1 MIKLCICHSKSKTLL
16 VQYVLLVSSSTTIQG
31 NVHLIG
37 QHTDSLSFFPRTT
50 PEQNSLPQDVTTQL
64 NSSFVETRACST
76 LNLSTSLAC
85 VNEKLVSEL
94 RKRRLDQELC
104 RSGFIPGTVTEAG
117 LVWPDTPKQLVNCI
131 GTPIVQFPFSLQLMN
146 SLSLS
151 PTPFFCFHIICSA
164 LQPTKLLGHFAA
176 YQRRTCTLFQEKATA
191 NDSEYDHEP
200 YKQYNLPDD
209 VSSNNE
215 LNQPVDDTDFL
226 TANVDDLWCVIFKK
240 NTDRRPS

>member
-85 VNEKLVSEL
+85 VNEKLVSQL

-151 PTPFFCFHIICSA
+151 PTPFF
-164 LQPTKLLGHFAA
+164 LL
-176 YQRRTCTLFQEKATA
+176 
-191 NDSEYDHEP
+191 S
-200 YKQYNLPDD
+200 YNL
-209 VSSNNE
+209 
-215 LNQPVDDTDFL
+215 QR
-226 TANVDDLWCVIFKK
+226 TATHQIARSFRCLSKK
-240 NTDRRPS
+240 NLHLVPRKGNGQRLRVRPRAIQIVQLTR